1 MTSGGMLQDQ
11 EIARLVRVCQEAD
24 RASSATGKGAAPVEA
39 QDAWAAL
46 YQHYHSRVLA
56 FCRRTLPGDSGE
68 DLAAEIMMKSRF
80 RLDSFDAA
88 RPFGPWLFRIAAN
101 RCWDE
106 ARKNRRSEPLDDEG
120 AAQLVSDSPSPLDR
134 LITEERQERV
144 REALSG
150 LPLRQRF
157 ALTLRYGAGLSYQE
171 IADTLGVTRT
181 NVGVLLLRGRR
192 RMRDRL
198 AGEKV
203 KGEEMG

>member
-1 MTSGGMLQDQ
+1 MLHDH
-11 EIARLVRVCQEAD
+11 EIADLVRICQEAD
-24 RASSATGKGAAPVEA
+24 RRSAASGQAADETGA
-39 QDAWAAL
+39 QEAWASL
-46 YQHYHSRVLA
+46 FEHFHPQVLA
-56 FCRRTLPGDSGE
+56 FCRRTLPGNSGE
-68 DLAAEIMMKSRF
+68 DLAAEIMMKTRF
-80 RLDSFDAA
+80 RLDSFDVT

-106 ARKNRRSEPLDDEG
+106 ARRTRRSEPLDDEG
-120 AAQLVSDSPSPLDR
+120 ATQLASDAPSPLER
-134 LITEERQERV
+134 LITEERRERV

-198 AGEKV
+198 AGEDS
-203 KGEEMG
+203 GDG

>member
-1 MTSGGMLQDQ
+1 MTNGGMLHDQ
-11 EIARLVRVCQEAD
+11 EITRLVRVCQEAD
-24 RASSATGKGAAPVEA
+24 RQRPAGGPDADQAAAQEA
-39 QDAWAAL
+39 WGAL
-46 YQHYHSRVLA
+46 YEHFHPQVLA

-68 DLAAEIMMKSRF
+68 DLAGEIMMKTRF
-80 RLDSFDAA
+80 RLDSFDAS
-88 RPFGPWLFRIAAN
+88 RPLGPWLFRIAAN

-120 AAQLVSDSPSPLDR
+120 ATQLASDSPSPLDR
-134 LITEERQERV
+134 LITAERRERV

-171 IADTLGVTRT
+171 IADTLGITRT

-192 RMRDRL
+192 RMRDQL
-198 AGEKV
+198 AGEGIV
-203 KGEEMG
+203 

>member
-1 MTSGGMLQDQ
+1 MTTGGMLHDQ
-11 EIARLVRVCQEAD
+11 EIARLVRICQEAD
-24 RASSATGKGAAPVEA
+24 RQGSATGPGTDRSGA
-39 QDAWAAL
+39 QNAWGTL
-46 YQHYHSRVLA
+46 YQHFHPQVLA

-68 DLAAEIMMKSRF
+68 DLAAEVMMKSRF
-80 RLDSFDAA
+80 RLDTFDPA

-106 ARKNRRSEPLDDEG
+106 ARKRRRSEPLDDEG
-120 AAQLVSDSPSPLDR
+120 AASLVSDTPSPLDR
-134 LITEERQERV
+134 LITEESRIRV

-157 ALTLRYGAGLSYQE
+157 ALTLRYGAGLTYQE
-171 IADTLGVTRT
+171 IAETLGVTRT

-198 AGEKV
+198 AD
-203 KGEEMG
+203 EEIQ

>member
-1 MTSGGMLQDQ
+1 MLHDQ
-11 EIARLVRVCQEAD
+11 EIKRLVRICQDAD
-24 RASSATGKGAAPVEA
+24 RQGSETGQAADRPGAR
-39 QDAWAAL
+39 DAWATL
-46 YQHYHSRVLA
+46 YEHFHPQVLA
-56 FCRRTLPGDSGE
+56 FCRRTLPGDQE
-68 DLAAEIMMKSRF
+68 DDLAAEIMMKTRF
-80 RLDSFDAA
+80 RLDTFDAS

-134 LITEERQERV
+134 LITEERRERV
-144 REALSG
+144 QEALSR

-171 IADTLGVTRT
+171 ISDTLGITRT

-192 RMRDRL
+192 RMRDQL
-198 AGEKV
+198 AGE
-203 KGEEMG
+203 GIH

>member
-1 MTSGGMLQDQ
+1 MTSGGMLHDQ
-11 EIARLVRVCQEAD
+11 EIARLVRICQEAD
-24 RASSATGKGAAPVEA
+24 RQGSTNAPGPGQTAA
-39 QDAWAAL
+39 QDAWATL
-46 YQHYHSRVLA
+46 YQHFHPQVLA

-68 DLAAEIMMKSRF
+68 DLASEIMMKTRF
-80 RLDSFDAA
+80 RLDSFDVS

-106 ARKNRRSEPLDDEG
+106 ARKNRRSEPLDDDG
-120 AAQLVSDSPSPLDR
+120 AAQLASDSPSPLDR
-134 LITEERQERV
+134 LITEEQRQKV
-144 REALSG
+144 RAALSG

-198 AGEKV
+198 AGEEA
-203 KGEEMG
+203 G

>member
-1 MTSGGMLQDQ
+1 MLHDQ
-11 EIARLVRVCQEAD
+11 EIADLVRTCQEAD
-24 RASSATGKGAAPVEA
+24 RQGAAGENPADQAAA
-39 QDAWAAL
+39 QDAWTVI
-46 YQHYHSRVLA
+46 YEHFHPQVLA

-68 DLAAEIMMKSRF
+68 DLAAEIMMKTRF
-80 RLDSFDAA
+80 RLDSFDVT

-120 AAQLVSDSPSPLDR
+120 AAQLVSGSPSPLDR
-134 LITEERQERV
+134 LITEERRERV
-144 REALSG
+144 RNALSG

-171 IADTLGVTRT
+171 IADTLEVTRT

-198 AGEKV
+198 TGEGV
-203 KGEEMG
+203 E